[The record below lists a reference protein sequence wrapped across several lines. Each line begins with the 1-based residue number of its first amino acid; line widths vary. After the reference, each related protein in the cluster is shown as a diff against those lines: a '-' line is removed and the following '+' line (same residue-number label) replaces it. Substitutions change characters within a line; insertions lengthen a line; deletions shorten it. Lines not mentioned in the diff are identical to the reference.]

1 VARVF
6 LKVRDRN
13 AWDFATLS
21 VAAVLEM
28 DGRTCQRAR
37 VVLGAVAPIPW
48 PVLEVDRMLSGRAIT
63 SKVAEEAAE
72 AAVRG
77 AQPMT
82 MNAYKVP
89 LARRLVRRAIL
100 TAAGLSG

>member
-1 VARVF
+1 
-6 LKVRDRN
+6 
-13 AWDFATLS
+13 
-21 VAAVLEM
+21 
-28 DGRTCQRAR
+28 
-37 VVLGAVAPIPW
+37 
-48 PVLEVDRMLSGRAIT
+48 MLSGRAIT